1 MVDFIFV
8 TMKLGKVDHMFATSK
23 ATLLLLN
30 KINDFSKETQYIESV
45 YLNPA
50 YKKTHEKYMN
60 A

>member
-1 MVDFIFV
+1 MY
-8 TMKLGKVDHMFATSK
+8 
-23 ATLLLLN
+23 N
-30 KINDFSKETQYIESV
+30 KIKEKGSVNSRVFCIRRKKFSKETQYIESV